1 MAASWLCALLLA
13 TAHGFLA
20 PHSILPGLSRAALPD
35 ALADLHLNAPAV
47 TLDGASSLLVAEGEN
62 YVSFAIGILFFSAI
76 AFYAAIVLTPPVD
89 RSKRD

>member
-20 PHSILPGLSRAALPD
+20 PHSILP
-35 ALADLHLNAPAV
+35 
-47 TLDGASSLLVAEGEN
+47 VAEGEN

>member
-1 MAASWLCALLLA
+1 MAAWLCALLLA
-13 TAHGFLA
+13 PAHGFLA
-20 PHSILPGLSRAALPD
+20 PHSTLPSLSRAAALPD
-35 ALADLHLNAPAV
+35 ALVQPAFA
-47 TLDGASSLLVAEGEN
+47 LDGASSLLVAEGEN